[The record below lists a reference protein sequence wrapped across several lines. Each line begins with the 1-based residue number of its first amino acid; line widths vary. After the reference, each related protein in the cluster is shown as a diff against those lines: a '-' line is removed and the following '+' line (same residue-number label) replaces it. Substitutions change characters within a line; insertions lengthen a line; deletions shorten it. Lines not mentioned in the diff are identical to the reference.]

1 MKQGRLGG
9 LLWLVIGLVILLGGC
24 SDIATP
30 MAPSVHGLA
39 ATATVITTREPAAP
53 TIVLPTPTDVPVPSR
68 PPEQSVA
75 VVGTAVAELAPTALS
90 QATRL
95 EIFTEV
101 WRLIHEYYL
110 YDDFGGVEWLMIRDE
125 FEPVILAAPTDAAF
139 YEAITR
145 MVARLGDNHS
155 RFVPPQAARREDAIT
170 SGREEQV
177 GIGVIVLPLSD
188 GLMIQHIFPD
198 SPALQSGLRPRDR
211 IVAIDGAFF
220 SHSDLEGPDGSQVRL
235 AVVRPGEESRDIL
248 ITRRRVEGAITP
260 TARLLPGG
268 IAYLGITTLWVSN
281 MDQQVTELLT
291 EMVAAQELRGVILDL
306 RSNPGGWR
314 TVLAGILSNF
324 VSGEVGYFTNRQG
337 DVPLVIEPG
346 SLDALRGMPL
356 IVLVDRST
364 ASYAE
369 LMAAILQSHAGAVIV
384 GVPTSGNTE
393 TIYSYELSDG
403 SRLWIAQ
410 EGFELLD
417 GTDLEG
423 VGVQPDVIVNEDWT
437 RFREEDD
444 PGILTALR
452 LLNP

>member
-1 MKQGRLGG
+1 MDCIMKQGRLGEM
-9 LLWLVIGLVILLGGC
+9 LWLVLGLIIILGGC
-24 SDIATP
+24 SGAAP
-30 MAPSVHGLA
+30 PLAPSIEGLA
-39 ATATVITTREPAAP
+39 ATATVIPAREPDAP
-53 TIVLPTPTDVPVPSR
+53 TIVLRSPTDAPLPSR

-90 QATRL
+90 LVTRR

-101 WRLIHEYYL
+101 WRLIQEYYL
-110 YDDFGGVEWLMIRDE
+110 YDDFGGVDWYMVRDE
-125 FEPVILAAPTDAAF
+125 FEPIILAAPTDAAF

-220 SHSDLEGPDGSQVRL
+220 SHGDLEGPDGSQVRL

-248 ITRRRVEGAITP
+248 ITRRLVEGAITP
-260 TARLLPGG
+260 TARILPGD

-281 MDQQVTELLT
+281 MDQQVTALLT
-291 EMVAAQELRGVILDL
+291 EMVAAHDLRGVILDL

-324 VSGEVGYFTNRQG
+324 VSGEVGSFTNRQG

-346 SLDALRGMPL
+346 SLDILRGMPL

-369 LMAAILQSHAGAVIV
+369 LMAAILQSQAGAVIV

-393 TIYSYELSDG
+393 TIY
-403 SRLWIAQ
+403 
-410 EGFELLD
+410 
-417 GTDLEG
+417 
-423 VGVQPDVIVNEDWT
+423 
-437 RFREEDD
+437 
-444 PGILTALR
+444 
-452 LLNP
+452 